1 MMVVTHEM
9 GFAKKVAHRVIFM
22 EARSSRTTARTI
34 SSRIRNRN
42 ARRTSSRRSCTER
55 YRGAPS
61 RARSTPTLP
70 MKRLPSLNALQVFDI
85 VARHGS
91 FTRAAEYL
99 CLTQGP

>member
-22 EARSSRTTARTI
+22 KGRDRRGRPQGRFLLESEIGTREGLPREDPALSDTV
-34 SSRIRNRN
+34 
-42 ARRTSSRRSCTER
+42 ARRRAPVPPDSPDETTS
-55 YRGAPS
+55 
-61 RARSTPTLP
+61 
-70 MKRLPSLNALQVFDI
+70 SLNALQVFDI